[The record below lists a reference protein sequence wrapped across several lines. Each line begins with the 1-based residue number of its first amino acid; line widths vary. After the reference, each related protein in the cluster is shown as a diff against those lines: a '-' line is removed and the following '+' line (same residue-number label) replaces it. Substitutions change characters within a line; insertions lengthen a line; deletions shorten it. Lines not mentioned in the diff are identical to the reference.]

1 MSYLHYEWWMEQQ
14 EKKEMMRKA
23 NEIASIN
30 WQLQKILRELE
41 PQIDRKKYEH
51 EARIVERHLSAC
63 SVWNI
68 TYRNNLENE
77 RVALW
82 QGLFISHILENE
94 DVKDGQHLQ
103 RKVDALMRQLGNI
116 DWGLYMEYGRRKGRA
131 F

>member
-41 PQIDRKKYEH
+41 PQIDPQKYER
-51 EARIVERHLSAC
+51 EARIVERHLSSC

-68 TYRNNLENE
+68 TYRNNLEDE

-94 DVKDGQHLQ
+94 NVKDGQYLQ
-103 RKVDALMRQLGNI
+103 RKVDELMRRLGNI
-116 DWGLYMEYGRRKGRA
+116 DWGLYMEYGRRKGRT